1 MVDIN
6 EAGAGD
12 IFALFGVDCASG
24 ETFCDQDVNFKMTE
38 MHVPDPVMSLTVKP
52 KKVADLDSF
61 LKALNRFQREDP
73 TFTVQHNQESEEI
86 IISGMGELHLFV
98 YCERIKREYDVEIV
112 IGNPT
117 VNYRETIGSKGQF
130 NYLHKKQ
137 TGGAGQYAKII
148 GYVEPINED
157 ITDEG
162 ADMGNIFVNA
172 TEGQNIPNEYV
183 PAIEK
188 AFHEFCKTGPKTGY
202 PVVGMR
208 YVLKDGKTHV
218 VDSSSMAFQ
227 IATKYSCNVAF
238 DVASPT
244 ILEPIMD
251 VEVTVPLE
259 YQSGVMG
266 QLVKRRGN
274 VTNTQTKGGLFIL
287 NADVPLAAMFGYA
300 TEIRGSTQGIGEFAM
315 EYKTH
320 QPVGDYEV

>member
-1 MVDIN
+1 MHSAEMVDIN

-38 MHVPDPVMSLTVKP
+38 MHVPDPVMSLTIKP
-52 KKVADLDSF
+52 KKVADLDQF

-73 TFTVQHNQESEEI
+73 TFTVNHNQESEEI

-98 YCERIKREYDVEIV
+98 YCERIKREYDVDIN

-117 VNYRETIGSKGQF
+117 VNYRETISSKAQF

-137 TGGAGQYAKII
+137 TGGAGQYAKVI

-157 ITDEG
+157 ITAED

-188 AFHEFCKTGPKTGY
+188 AFHEFCKKGPKTGY
-202 PVVGMR
+202 PLVGMR
-208 YVLKDGKTHV
+208 YVLKDGNTHV
-218 VDSSSMAFQ
+218 VDSSSMAF
-227 IATKYSCNVAF
+227 
-238 DVASPT
+238 
-244 ILEPIMD
+244 
-251 VEVTVPLE
+251 
-259 YQSGVMG
+259 
-266 QLVKRRGN
+266 
-274 VTNTQTKGGLFIL
+274 
-287 NADVPLAAMFGYA
+287 
-300 TEIRGSTQGIGEFAM
+300 
-315 EYKTH
+315 
-320 QPVGDYEV
+320 

>member
-1 MVDIN
+1 MHSADMEDIN

-24 ETFCDQDVNFKMTE
+24 ETFCDPSTNFRMTE
-38 MHVPDPVMSLTVKP
+38 MHVPDPVISLTVKN
-52 KKVADLDSF
+52 KKVDDLDQF

-73 TFTVQHNQESEEI
+73 TFTVQHNMESEEI

-98 YCERIKREYDVEIV
+98 YCERIKREYDVDIIV
-112 IGNPT
+112 GNPT
-117 VNYRETIGSKGQF
+117 VNYRETISSKAKF

-137 TGGAGQYAKII
+137 SGGAGQYARVI

-157 ITDEG
+157 ITDED
-162 ADMGNIFVNA
+162 AEMSNVFKNA

-188 AFHEFCKTGPKTGY
+188 AFHEFTKKGPKTGY

-208 YVLKDGKTHV
+208 YTLTDGQTHE

-238 DVASPT
+238 EDATPT

-251 VEVTVPLE
+251 VEVTVPIE
-259 YQSGVMG
+259 YQ
-266 QLVKRRGN
+266 
-274 VTNTQTKGGLFIL
+274 
-287 NADVPLAAMFGYA
+287 A
-300 TEIRGSTQGIGEFAM
+300 GIM
-315 EYKTH
+315 N
-320 QPVGDYEV
+320 